1 MSAARQRRTSD
12 AARGREL
19 AKVRQRLRRAREK
32 AGLELFDLELPSYE
46 IHNALL
52 NNGRL
57 TEAEALR
64 PRLVRK
70 ALVELLCDWAARW
83 QEPMSRVTHRT
94 GDL

>member
-1 MSAARQRRTSD
+1 VSAA
-12 AARGREL
+12 GRER
-19 AKVRQRLRRAREK
+19 AKLRQRLRRAREK
-32 AGLELFDLELPSYE
+32 AGLQLFDLELPSYE

-52 NNGRL
+52 NSGRL
-57 TEAEALR
+57 SDAEALR

-83 QEPMSRVTHRT
+83 QEPPSRVTHER